1 MWYHRLIKRK
11 GKPKMIKL
19 FRKKES
25 YLYKV
30 KYKFVGENEIYTTT
44 CTSGGLASLLAD
56 FGVEI
61 VEVK

>member
-1 MWYHRLIKRK
+1 MR
-11 GKPKMIKL
+11 KL
-19 FRKKES
+19 FRKKDTV
-25 YLYKV
+25 LYTV
-30 KYKFVGENEIYTTT
+30 KYKFINENEIYTTT